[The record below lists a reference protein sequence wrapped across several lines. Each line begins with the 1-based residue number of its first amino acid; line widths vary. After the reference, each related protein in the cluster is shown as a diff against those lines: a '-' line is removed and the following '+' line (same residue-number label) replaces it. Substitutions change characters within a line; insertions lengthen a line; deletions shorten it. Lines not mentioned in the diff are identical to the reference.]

1 MGIVR
6 AVCISPAKG
15 TQKTNVGSA
24 EFIEEFG
31 IKGDA
36 HAGKWHRQVS
46 LLSNEKIE
54 AFRARGAEVKDG
66 AFGENLVV
74 EGFDFKNLP
83 VGTRFQCNDVI
94 LEMTQIVEKN
104 VITDVRSLQKMG
116 DCIMPRRRFCKGTA
130 WRTISSGD
138 ELYILE
144 VKTHGRFSCRNR

>member
-15 TQKTNVGSA
+15 TQKINVGSA

-94 LEMTQIVEKN
+94 LEMTQIGKECHHGCE
-104 VITDVRSLQKMG
+104 IFQKMG
-116 DCIMPRRRFCKGTA
+116 DCIMPREGVFARVLHGG
-130 WRTISSGD
+130 TISSGD

-144 VKTHGRFSCRNR
+144 

>member
-6 AVCISPAKG
+6 AVCTSPAKG

-46 LLSNEKIE
+46 LLSYEMIE
-54 AFRARGAEVKDG
+54 VFRSRVAEVKDG

-94 LEMTQIVEKN
+94 LEMTQIGKECHHGCE
-104 VITDVRSLQKMG
+104 IFQKMG
-116 DCIMPRRRFCKGTA
+116 DCIMPREGVFARVLHGG
-130 WRTISSGD
+130 TISCGD

-144 VKTHGRFSCRNR
+144 